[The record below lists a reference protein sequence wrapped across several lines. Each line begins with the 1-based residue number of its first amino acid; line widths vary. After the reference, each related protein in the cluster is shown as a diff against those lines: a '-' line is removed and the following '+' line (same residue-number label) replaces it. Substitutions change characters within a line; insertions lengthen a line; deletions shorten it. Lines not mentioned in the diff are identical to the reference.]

1 MQNTAFK
8 EKEGAMN
15 KRVHLIF
22 AIILVFILANAAL
35 PQESILIKNGKIV
48 PVVGEVIPNG
58 SLLIQNGKIA
68 KIGTDIEIP
77 PQATVIDAKGKS
89 VYPGLVAAMTAI
101 GVTGYP
107 GSGNDVNELGVIT
120 PQIDP
125 FDAINPEDSTIE
137 VTRIDGV
144 TTVMTTS
151 GSMNIINGKAVVL
164 NLHGN
169 MAEEMVIKRDMAQI
183 FNMGAKGQAGFGPR
197 RPGNYPS
204 THPGIIA
211 LVRDKLNQALSY
223 DERVKNREKNTQKSR
238 RSRDW
243 EPFKRDLAME
253 ALIPV
258 VKGKMPAVFITSN
271 EVTIRNALQIIKEY
285 NLKGILYAR
294 ADILKFAGQLAA
306 DKIPVIWAG
315 TTTIPERWQPYD
327 LNYHTAAVLSKKG
340 VLFCFDILGFGV
352 NSHRVRSIPVPA
364 SISVAHGLSEEEA
377 IKALTIN
384 PAKILGVDN
393 LVGSL
398 EVGKLANVVLWSE
411 TPIQLSSRVHKVIIN
426 GKVVP
431 MTSVQTRLRD
441 KFEKIV
447 YERMNKKKK

>member
-1 MQNTAFK
+1 
-8 EKEGAMN
+8 MN
-15 KRVHLIF
+15 KRIQLIF
-22 AIILVFILANAAL
+22 VLILVFILTNVAL
-35 PQESILIKNGKIV
+35 SQEQILIKNGKIV

-77 PQATVIDAKGKS
+77 PLATVIDAEGKC
-89 VYPGLVAAMTAI
+89 VYPGLVAAMTAV
-101 GVTGYP
+101 GVTAYP
-107 GSGNDVNELGVIT
+107 GSGNDVNELGVVT
-120 PQIDP
+120 PQIDA

-164 NLHGN
+164 NLRGN
-169 MAEEMVIKRDMAQI
+169 IAEEMVIKRDMAQI
-183 FNMGAKGQAGFGPR
+183 FNMGAKGQSGFGPR
-197 RPGNYPS
+197 RPGNYP
-204 THPGIIA
+204 TTLPGIMA
-211 LVRDKLNQALSY
+211 LVRDKLNQALFY
-223 DERVKNREKNTQKSR
+223 AEKAKNAQKNEKERESGRAS
-238 RSRDW
+238 

-253 ALIPV
+253 ALLQV
-258 VKGKMPAVFITSN
+258 LKGKMPAVFITSN

-285 NLKGILYAR
+285 KLKGIIYAR
-294 ADILKFAGQLAA
+294 VDILKFADQLAVE
-306 DKIPVIWAG
+306 KIPVIWAG

-384 PAKILGVDN
+384 PAKILGVDE

-398 EVGKLANVVLWSE
+398 EVGKLANVALWDD
-411 TPIQLSSRVHKVIIN
+411 TPIQLSSRVRKVIIEGN
-426 GKVVP
+426 VIP

-447 YERMNKKKK
+447 YERMNRE

>member
-22 AIILVFILANAAL
+22 AIILVFILANVAL

-77 PQATVIDAKGKS
+77 PETTVIDAEGKS

-107 GSGNDVNELGVIT
+107 GSGNDVNERGVIT

-164 NLHGN
+164 NLYGN
-169 MAEEMVIKRDMAQI
+169 IAEEMVIKRDMAQI
-183 FNMGAKGQAGFGPR
+183 FNMGAKGQVMFGPK
-197 RPGNYPS
+197 RPGNYPA
-204 THPGIIA
+204 TLPGIMA
-211 LVRDKLNQALSY
+211 LVRDKLNQAISY
-223 DERVKNREKNTQKSR
+223 
-238 RSRDW
+238 
-243 EPFKRDLAME
+243 
-253 ALIPV
+253 
-258 VKGKMPAVFITSN
+258 N

-285 NLKGILYAR
+285 QLKGILYAR
-294 ADILKFAGQLAA
+294 AGILKFADQLAA
-306 DKIPVIWAG
+306 EEIPVIWAG

-398 EVGKLANVVLWSE
+398 EVGKLGNVVLWSE
-411 TPIQLSSRVHKVIIN
+411 TPIQLSSRVHKVIIE

-447 YERMNKKKK
+447 YERMNKK

>member
-1 MQNTAFK
+1 
-8 EKEGAMN
+8 MN
-15 KRVHLIF
+15 KRIHLIF
-22 AIILVFILANAAL
+22 FLMLVLGLPNAGQT
-35 PQESILIKNGKIV
+35 QETILIRNGKIV
-48 PVVGEVIPNG
+48 PVVGDVIPNG
-58 SLLIQNGKIA
+58 SVLIQNGKIA

-77 PQATVIDAKGKS
+77 PQANVIDAEGKC

-107 GSGNDVNELGVIT
+107 GAGNDVNELGVVT

-164 NLHGN
+164 NLCGN
-169 MAEEMVIKRDMAQI
+169 IVDEMVIKRDSAQI
-183 FNMGAKGQAGFGPR
+183 FNMGAKGQSGFGPS

-204 THPGIIA
+204 TLPGIVA
-211 LVRDKLNQALSY
+211 LVRDKLNQAINY
-223 DERVKNREKNTQKSR
+223 EERAKNREKYREKSEWGR
-238 RSRDW
+238 ESERFR
-243 EPFKRDLAME
+243 RDLAME

-258 VKGKMPAVFITSN
+258 LKGKMPAVFITSN
-271 EVTIRNALQIIKEY
+271 EVTIRNAIQIIKEY
-285 NLKGILYAR
+285 QLKGILYAR
-294 ADILKFAGQLAA
+294 ADILKFADELAA
-306 DKIPVIWAG
+306 LKIPVIWAG
-315 TTTIPERWQPYD
+315 TTTIPEKWQPYD

-384 PAKILGVDN
+384 PAKILGVDE

-398 EVGKLANVVLWSE
+398 EVGKLANVVVWE
-411 TPIQLSSRVHKVIIN
+411 NTPIQLSSRVHKVIIEGN
-426 GKVVP
+426 VVP

-441 KFEKIV
+441 KFTKIV
-447 YERMNKKKK
+447 YERMNNK

>member
-1 MQNTAFK
+1 
-8 EKEGAMN
+8 MN

-22 AIILVFILANAAL
+22 VLILVFILTNVAL
-35 PQESILIKNGKIV
+35 SQESILIKNGKIV

-58 SLLIQNGKIA
+58 SLLIQNGKIV
-68 KIGTDIEIP
+68 KVGTDIETP

-89 VYPGLVAAMTAI
+89 VYPGLVAAMTAV

-125 FDAINPEDSTIE
+125 FDAINSEDSTIE
-137 VTRIDGV
+137 VTRIEGV

-164 NLHGN
+164 NLYGN
-169 MAEEMVIKRDMAQI
+169 IAEDMVIKRDMAQI

-204 THPGIIA
+204 TLPGIMA
-211 LVRDKLNQALSY
+211 LIRDKLNQALSY
-223 DERVKNREKNTQKSR
+223 DERVKNKEKYKGKREWGRESE
-238 RSRDW
+238 W
-243 EPFKRDLAME
+243 FKRDLVLE

-285 NLKGILYAR
+285 KLKGILYAR
-294 ADILKFAGQLAA
+294 AGILKFADQLAA
-306 DKIPVIWAG
+306 EKIPVIWAG
-315 TTTIPERWQPYD
+315 TTTIPERWQPYN

-352 NSHRVRSIPVPA
+352 NSHNVRSIPVPA

-377 IKALTIN
+377 LKALTIN
-384 PAKILGVDN
+384 PAKILGVDS

-398 EVGKLANVVLWSE
+398 EVGKLANVAVWND
-411 TPIQLSSRVHKVIIN
+411 TPIQMSSRVLKVIISGN
-426 GKVVP
+426 VVP

-447 YERMNKKKK
+447 YERMNKK

>member
-1 MQNTAFK
+1 MKNKAFK
-8 EKEGAMN
+8 REEGAMN
-15 KRVHLIF
+15 KKAHLII
-22 AIILVFILANAAL
+22 ALILVFICSNVALA
-35 PQESILIKNGKIV
+35 QESILIKNGKIV
-48 PVVGEVIPNG
+48 PVVGDVIPNG
-58 SLLIQNGKIA
+58 SLLIQDGKIT

-77 PQATVIDAKGKS
+77 PQATVIDVEGKS
-89 VYPGLVAAMTAI
+89 LYPGLVAAMTAI

-107 GSGNDVNELGVIT
+107 GAGSDVNELGVVT

-164 NLHGN
+164 NLYGN
-169 MAEEMVIKRDMAQI
+169 IAEEMVIKRDMAQI
-183 FNMGAKGQAGFGPR
+183 FNMGAKGQAGFGPG
-197 RPGNYPS
+197 RPGNYPA
-204 THPGIIA
+204 TLPGIVA
-211 LVRDKLNQALSY
+211 LVRDKLNEALSY
-223 DERVKNREKNTQKSR
+223 EERAKNKERYREKSEWGR
-238 RSRDW
+238 ESA
-243 EPFKRDLAME
+243 PFKRDLAME

-258 VKGKMPAVFITSN
+258 LKGKMPVVFITSN

-285 NLKGILYAR
+285 QLKGILYAR
-294 ADILKFAGQLAA
+294 ADILKFADQLTAE
-306 DKIPVIWAG
+306 KIPVIWAG
-315 TTTIPERWQPYD
+315 TTTIPEKWQPYD

-377 IKALTIN
+377 LKALTIY
-384 PAKILGVDN
+384 PAKILGVDS

-398 EVGKLANVVLWSE
+398 EVGKLANVAVWDD
-411 TPIQLSSRVHKVIIN
+411 TPIQLSSRVHKVIIEGN
-426 GKVVP
+426 VVP

-447 YERMNKKKK
+447 YERMNKK

>member
-1 MQNTAFK
+1 
-8 EKEGAMN
+8 MN
-15 KRVHLIF
+15 KRIQLIF
-22 AIILVFILANAAL
+22 VLILVFILTNVAL
-35 PQESILIKNGKIV
+35 SQEQILIKNGKIV

-77 PQATVIDAKGKS
+77 PLATVIDAEGKC
-89 VYPGLVAAMTAI
+89 VYPGLVAAMTAV

-107 GSGNDVNELGVIT
+107 GSGNDVNELGVVT
-120 PQIDP
+120 PQIDA

-164 NLHGN
+164 NLRGN
-169 MAEEMVIKRDMAQI
+169 IAEEMVIKRDMAQI
-183 FNMGAKGQAGFGPR
+183 FNMGAKGQSGFGPR
-197 RPGNYPS
+197 RPGNYP
-204 THPGIIA
+204 TTLPGIMA
-211 LVRDKLNQALSY
+211 LVRDKLNQALFY
-223 DERVKNREKNTQKSR
+223 AEKAKNAQKNEKERESGRAS
-238 RSRDW
+238 

-253 ALIPV
+253 ALLQV
-258 VKGKMPAVFITSN
+258 LKGKMPAVFITSN

-285 NLKGILYAR
+285 KLKGIIYAR
-294 ADILKFAGQLAA
+294 ADILKFADQLAVE
-306 DKIPVIWAG
+306 KIPVIWAG

-384 PAKILGVDN
+384 PAKILGVDE

-398 EVGKLANVVLWSE
+398 EVGKLANVALWDD
-411 TPIQLSSRVHKVIIN
+411 TPIQLSSRVRKVIIEGN
-426 GKVVP
+426 VIP

-447 YERMNKKKK
+447 YERMNRE

>member
-1 MQNTAFK
+1 MPNTAFRRK
-8 EKEGAMN
+8 ERVMN
-15 KRVHLIF
+15 KKAFMIVIL
-22 AIILVFILANAAL
+22 ILVSGLTNEAIS
-35 PQESILIKNGKIV
+35 QESILIMNGKIV

-58 SLLIQNGKIA
+58 SLLIQNGKIV

-77 PQATVIDAKGKS
+77 PGTTVIDVEGKN

-107 GSGNDVNELGVIT
+107 GSGNDVDELGVVT

-125 FDAINPEDSTIE
+125 FDAVNPEDSTIE

-151 GSMNIINGKAVVL
+151 GSMNVINGKAIVL
-164 NLHGN
+164 NLYGN
-169 MAEEMVIKRDMAQI
+169 MADDMVVKRDFAQI
-183 FNMGAKGQAGFGPR
+183 FNMGAKGEAGFGPR

-204 THPGIIA
+204 TLPGITA
-211 LVRDKLNQALSY
+211 LVRDKLNQAISY
-223 DERVKNREKNTQKSR
+223 EERAKNREKYKEKGEWR
-238 RSRDW
+238 RESESFR
-243 EPFKRDLAME
+243 RDLAME

-258 VKGKMPAVFITSN
+258 VKGDMPVVFMTSN

-285 NLKGILYAR
+285 RLKGILYAR
-294 ADILKFAGQLAA
+294 ADILKFADELAA
-306 DKIPVIWAG
+306 LEIPVIWAG
-315 TTTIPERWQPYD
+315 TTTIPEKWQPYD
-327 LNYHTAAVLSKKG
+327 LNYHAAAVLEKKG

-364 SISVAHGLSEEEA
+364 TISVAHGLSEEA
-377 IKALTIN
+377 ALKALTIN

-398 EVGKLANVVLWSE
+398 EVGKLANVVVWDD
-411 TPIQLSSRVHKVIIN
+411 TPIQLKSRVHKVIIE
-426 GKVVP
+426 GHVIP

-447 YERMNKKKK
+447 HERINKR

>member
-1 MQNTAFK
+1 
-8 EKEGAMN
+8 MN
-15 KRVHLIF
+15 KRIQLIF
-22 AIILVFILANAAL
+22 VLILVFILTNVAL
-35 PQESILIKNGKIV
+35 SQEQILIKNGKIV

-77 PQATVIDAKGKS
+77 PLATVIDAEGKC
-89 VYPGLVAAMTAI
+89 VYPGLVAAMTAV

-107 GSGNDVNELGVIT
+107 GSGNDVNELGVVT
-120 PQIDP
+120 PQIDA

-164 NLHGN
+164 NLRGN
-169 MAEEMVIKRDMAQI
+169 IAEEMVIKRDMAQI
-183 FNMGAKGQAGFGPR
+183 FNMGAKGQSGFGPR
-197 RPGNYPS
+197 RPGNYP
-204 THPGIIA
+204 TPLPGIMA
-211 LVRDKLNQALSY
+211 LVRDKLNQALFY
-223 DERVKNREKNTQKSR
+223 AEKAKNAQKNEKERESGRES
-238 RSRDW
+238 

-253 ALIPV
+253 ALLQV
-258 VKGKMPAVFITSN
+258 LKGKMPAVFITSN

-285 NLKGILYAR
+285 KLKGIIYAR
-294 ADILKFAGQLAA
+294 ADILKFADQLAEV
-306 DKIPVIWAG
+306 KIPVIWAG

-384 PAKILGVDN
+384 PAKILGVDE

-398 EVGKLANVVLWSE
+398 EVGKLANVALWDD
-411 TPIQLSSRVHKVIIN
+411 TPIQLSSRVRKVIIEGN
-426 GKVVP
+426 VIP

-447 YERMNKKKK
+447 YERMNRE

>member
-1 MQNTAFK
+1 MQNTAFR

-22 AIILVFILANAAL
+22 ALILVFILTNVAL
-35 PQESILIKNGKIV
+35 SQESILIKNGRII
-48 PVVGEVIPNG
+48 PVVGDAIPNG
-58 SLLIQNGKIA
+58 SLLIQDGKIV

-77 PQATVIDAKGKS
+77 PHAIVIDAEGKR

-144 TTVMTTS
+144 TTVMTSS

-164 NLHGN
+164 NLYGN
-169 MAEEMVIKRDMAQI
+169 IAEDMVIKRDVAQI
-183 FNMGAKGQAGFGPR
+183 FNMGAKGQSGFGPR
-197 RPGNYPS
+197 RPGNYP
-204 THPGIIA
+204 TTLPGIMA

-223 DERVKNREKNTQKSR
+223 EERAKYQEKYREKSEWGRESK
-238 RSRDW
+238 
-243 EPFKRDLAME
+243 PFKRDLAME
-253 ALIPV
+253 ALLPV
-258 VKGKMPAVFITSN
+258 LKGKMPVVFITSN
-271 EVTIRNALQIIKEY
+271 EVTIRNAIQIIKEY

-294 ADILKFAGQLAA
+294 ADILKFADQLAA
-306 DKIPVIWAG
+306 EKIPVIWAG
-315 TTTIPERWQPYD
+315 TTTIPEKWQPYD

-377 IKALTIN
+377 IKALTIY
-384 PAKILGVDN
+384 PAKILGVDE

-398 EVGKLANVVLWSE
+398 EAGKLANVVVWDD
-411 TPIQLSSRVHKVIIN
+411 TPIQLSSRVLKVIIN
-426 GKVVP
+426 GNVVP

-447 YERMNKKKK
+447 YERMDKK

>member
-1 MQNTAFK
+1 
-8 EKEGAMN
+8 MN
-15 KRVHLIF
+15 KRVHLII
-22 AIILVFILANAAL
+22 ALILVSIFANAAFS
-35 PQESILIKNGKIV
+35 QESILIKNGKIV
-48 PVVGEVIPNG
+48 PVVGDTIANG
-58 SLLIQNGKIA
+58 SLLIQDGKIA

-77 PQATVIDAKGKS
+77 PHTIVIDAKGNR

-107 GSGNDVNELGVIT
+107 GSGNDVNELGVVT

-164 NLHGN
+164 NLYGN
-169 MAEEMVIKRDMAQI
+169 IAEDMVIKRDMAQI
-183 FNMGAKGQAGFGPR
+183 FNMGAKGQSGFGPR
-197 RPGNYPS
+197 RPGNYP
-204 THPGIIA
+204 TTLPGIMA
-211 LVRDKLNQALSY
+211 LVRDKLNQVLLYEEKVEDRKRKEEKSKG
-223 DERVKNREKNTQKSR
+223 ERES
-238 RSRDW
+238 

-253 ALIPV
+253 ALVPV
-258 VKGKMPAVFITSN
+258 VKGKMPVVFITSN

-285 NLKGILYAR
+285 KLKGILYAS
-294 ADILKFAGQLAA
+294 AGILKFADQLAEE
-306 DKIPVIWAG
+306 KIPVIWAG
-315 TTTIPERWQPYD
+315 TTTIPEKWQPYD
-327 LNYHTAAVLSKKG
+327 LNYHTASVLSKKG

-352 NSHRVRSIPVPA
+352 SSHRVRNIPVPA

-377 IKALTIN
+377 VRALTIN
-384 PAKILGVDN
+384 PSKILGVDN

-398 EVGKLANVVLWSE
+398 EVGKLANVAVWSD
-411 TPIQLSSRVHKVIIN
+411 TPIQLSSQVLKVIIN
-426 GKVVP
+426 GNVVP

-447 YERMNKKKK
+447 YERKDKK

>member
-1 MQNTAFK
+1 
-8 EKEGAMN
+8 MN
-15 KRVHLIF
+15 KRIQLIF
-22 AIILVFILANAAL
+22 VLILVFILTNVAL
-35 PQESILIKNGKIV
+35 SQEQILIKNGKIV

-77 PQATVIDAKGKS
+77 PLATVIDAEGKC
-89 VYPGLVAAMTAI
+89 VYPGLVAAMTAV
-101 GVTGYP
+101 GVTAYP
-107 GSGNDVNELGVIT
+107 GSGNDVNELGVVT
-120 PQIDP
+120 PQIDA

-164 NLHGN
+164 NLRGN
-169 MAEEMVIKRDMAQI
+169 IAEEMVIKRDMAQI
-183 FNMGAKGQAGFGPR
+183 FNMGAKGQSGFGPR
-197 RPGNYPS
+197 RPGNYP
-204 THPGIIA
+204 TTLPGIMA
-211 LVRDKLNQALSY
+211 LVRDKLNQALFY
-223 DERVKNREKNTQKSR
+223 AEKAKNAQKNEKERESGRAS
-238 RSRDW
+238 

-253 ALIPV
+253 ALLQV
-258 VKGKMPAVFITSN
+258 LKGKMPAVFITSN

-285 NLKGILYAR
+285 KLKGIIYAR
-294 ADILKFAGQLAA
+294 ADILKFADQLAVE
-306 DKIPVIWAG
+306 KIPVIWAG

-384 PAKILGVDN
+384 PAKILGVDE

-398 EVGKLANVVLWSE
+398 EVGKLANVALWDD
-411 TPIQLSSRVHKVIIN
+411 TPIQLSSRVRKVIIEGN
-426 GKVVP
+426 VIP

-447 YERMNKKKK
+447 YERMNRE

>member
-1 MQNTAFK
+1 MPKTAFK
-8 EKEGAMN
+8 REEGTMN
-15 KRVHLIF
+15 KKLHPIFGLILF
-22 AIILVFILANAAL
+22 FILSNVAL
-35 PQESILIKNGKIV
+35 SQESILIKNGRIV
-48 PVVGEVIPNG
+48 PVVGDVIPNG
-58 SLLIQNGKIA
+58 SLLIQDGKIA
-68 KIGTDIEIP
+68 KIGFDIEIP
-77 PQATVIDAKGKS
+77 PRATVIDIEGKS
-89 VYPGLVAAMTAI
+89 LYPGLVAAMTAI

-107 GSGNDVNELGVIT
+107 GAGSDVNELGVVT

-164 NLHGN
+164 NLYGN
-169 MAEEMVIKRDMAQI
+169 IAEEMVIKRDMAQI
-183 FNMGAKGQAGFGPR
+183 FNMGAKGQAGFGPG
-197 RPGNYPS
+197 RPGNYPA
-204 THPGIIA
+204 TLPGIVA
-211 LVRDKLNQALSY
+211 LVRDKLNEALSY
-223 DERVKNREKNTQKSR
+223 EERAKNKEKYREKSEWGR
-238 RSRDW
+238 ESA
-243 EPFKRDLAME
+243 PFKRDLAME

-258 VKGKMPAVFITSN
+258 LKGKMPVVFITSN

-285 NLKGILYAR
+285 QLKGILYAR
-294 ADILKFAGQLAA
+294 ADILKFADQLAA
-306 DKIPVIWAG
+306 EKIPVIWAG
-315 TTTIPERWQPYD
+315 TTTIPEKWQPYD

-352 NSHRVRSIPVPA
+352 NSHRVRSLPVPA

-377 IKALTIN
+377 LKALTIY
-384 PAKILGVDN
+384 PAKILGVDS

-398 EVGKLANVVLWSE
+398 EVGKLANVAVWDD
-411 TPIQLSSRVHKVIIN
+411 TPIQLSSRVHKVIIEGN
-426 GKVVP
+426 VVP

-447 YERMNKKKK
+447 YDRMNKK

>member
-1 MQNTAFK
+1 
-8 EKEGAMN
+8 MN
-15 KRVHLIF
+15 KRIQLIF
-22 AIILVFILANAAL
+22 VLILVFILTNVAL
-35 PQESILIKNGKIV
+35 SQEQILIKNGKIV

-77 PQATVIDAKGKS
+77 PLATVIDAEGKC
-89 VYPGLVAAMTAI
+89 VYPGLVAAMTAV

-107 GSGNDVNELGVIT
+107 GSGNDVNELGVVT
-120 PQIDP
+120 PQIDA

-164 NLHGN
+164 NLRGN
-169 MAEEMVIKRDMAQI
+169 IAEEMVIKRDMAQI
-183 FNMGAKGQAGFGPR
+183 FNMGAKGQSGFGPR
-197 RPGNYPS
+197 RPGNYP
-204 THPGIIA
+204 TTLPGIMA
-211 LVRDKLNQALSY
+211 LVRDKLNQALFY
-223 DERVKNREKNTQKSR
+223 AEKAKNAQKNEKERESGRAS
-238 RSRDW
+238 

-253 ALIPV
+253 ALLQV
-258 VKGKMPAVFITSN
+258 LKGKMPAVFITSN

-285 NLKGILYAR
+285 KLKGIIYAR
-294 ADILKFAGQLAA
+294 VDILKFADQLAVE
-306 DKIPVIWAG
+306 KIPVIWAG

-384 PAKILGVDN
+384 PAKILGVDE

-398 EVGKLANVVLWSE
+398 EVGKLANVALWDD
-411 TPIQLSSRVHKVIIN
+411 TPIQLSSRVRKVIIEGN
-426 GKVVP
+426 VIP

-447 YERMNKKKK
+447 YERMNRE

>member
-1 MQNTAFK
+1 
-8 EKEGAMN
+8 MN
-15 KRVHLIF
+15 KRIQLIF
-22 AIILVFILANAAL
+22 VLILVFILTNVAL
-35 PQESILIKNGKIV
+35 SQEQILIKNGKIV

-77 PQATVIDAKGKS
+77 PLATVIDAEGKC
-89 VYPGLVAAMTAI
+89 VYPGLVAAMTAV

-107 GSGNDVNELGVIT
+107 GSGNDVNELGVVT
-120 PQIDP
+120 PQIDA

-164 NLHGN
+164 NLRGN
-169 MAEEMVIKRDMAQI
+169 IAEEMVIKRDMAQI
-183 FNMGAKGQAGFGPR
+183 FNMGAKGQSGFGPR
-197 RPGNYPS
+197 RPGNYP
-204 THPGIIA
+204 TTLPGIMA
-211 LVRDKLNQALSY
+211 LVRDKLNQALFY
-223 DERVKNREKNTQKSR
+223 AEKAKNAQKNEKERESGRAS
-238 RSRDW
+238 

-253 ALIPV
+253 ALLQV
-258 VKGKMPAVFITSN
+258 LKGKMPAVFITSN

-285 NLKGILYAR
+285 KLKGIIYAR
-294 ADILKFAGQLAA
+294 SDILKFADQLALE
-306 DKIPVIWAG
+306 KIPVIWAG

-384 PAKILGVDN
+384 PAKILGVDE

-398 EVGKLANVVLWSE
+398 EVGKLANVALWDD
-411 TPIQLSSRVHKVIIN
+411 TPIQLSSRVRKVIIEGN
-426 GKVVP
+426 VIP

-447 YERMNKKKK
+447 YERMNRE

>member
-1 MQNTAFK
+1 
-8 EKEGAMN
+8 
-15 KRVHLIF
+15 
-22 AIILVFILANAAL
+22 
-35 PQESILIKNGKIV
+35 
-48 PVVGEVIPNG
+48 VGEVIPNG

-77 PQATVIDAKGKS
+77 PLATVIDAEGKC
-89 VYPGLVAAMTAI
+89 VYPGLVAAMTAV

-107 GSGNDVNELGVIT
+107 GSGNDVNELGVVT
-120 PQIDP
+120 PQIDA

-164 NLHGN
+164 NLRGN
-169 MAEEMVIKRDMAQI
+169 IAEEMVIKRDMAQI
-183 FNMGAKGQAGFGPR
+183 FNMGAKGQSGFGPR
-197 RPGNYPS
+197 RPGNYP
-204 THPGIIA
+204 TTLPGIMA
-211 LVRDKLNQALSY
+211 LVRDKLNQALFY
-223 DERVKNREKNTQKSR
+223 AEKAKNAQKNEKERESGRES
-238 RSRDW
+238 

-253 ALIPV
+253 ALLQV
-258 VKGKMPAVFITSN
+258 LKGKMPAVFITSN

-285 NLKGILYAR
+285 KLKGIIYAR
-294 ADILKFAGQLAA
+294 ADILKFADQLALE
-306 DKIPVIWAG
+306 KIPVIWAG

-327 LNYHTAAVLSKKG
+327 LNYHSAAVLSKKG

-384 PAKILGVDN
+384 PAKILGVDE

-398 EVGKLANVVLWSE
+398 EVGKLANVALWDD
-411 TPIQLSSRVHKVIIN
+411 TPIQLSSRVRKVIIEGN
-426 GKVVP
+426 VIP

-447 YERMNKKKK
+447 YERMNRE

>member
-1 MQNTAFK
+1 MPNTAFIQQ
-8 EKEGAMN
+8 EEVMN
-15 KRVHLIF
+15 KKAHLIF
-22 AIILVFILANAAL
+22 GLILVFVLTNGILA
-35 PQESILIKNGKIV
+35 QESILIKNGKIV

-58 SLLIQNGKIA
+58 SLLIQDGKIA

-77 PQATVIDAKGKS
+77 PHTTVIDVEGKC

-107 GSGNDVNELGVIT
+107 GAGNDVNELGVVT

-144 TTVMTTS
+144 TTVMTSS

-164 NLHGN
+164 NLYGN
-169 MAEEMVIKRDMAQI
+169 IAEEMVIKRDMAQI
-183 FNMGAKGQAGFGPR
+183 FNMGAKGQAGFGSS

-204 THPGIIA
+204 TLPGITA
-211 LVRDKLNQALSY
+211 LVRDKLNQAQDY
-223 DERVKNREKNTQKSR
+223 EERAKNREKYEEEEKSQWGR
-238 RSRDW
+238 GFER
-243 EPFKRDLAME
+243 FKRDLAME
-253 ALIPV
+253 ALLPV
-258 VKGKMPAVFITSN
+258 LKREMPVVFITSN

-285 NLKGILYAR
+285 RLKGILYAR
-294 ADILKFAGQLAA
+294 ADILKFADELAA
-306 DKIPVIWAG
+306 QKIPVIWAG
-315 TTTIPERWQPYD
+315 TTTIPEKWQPYD

-352 NSHRVRSIPVPA
+352 NSHSVRSIPVPA
-364 SISVAHGLSEEEA
+364 SISVAHGLHEEEA
-377 IKALTIN
+377 LKALTIY

-398 EVGKLANVVLWSE
+398 EVGKLANVVVWE
-411 TPIQLSSRVHKVIIN
+411 NTPIQLRSQVHKVIIEGN
-426 GKVVP
+426 VVP

-441 KFEKIV
+441 KFAKIV
-447 YERMNKKKK
+447 YERMNKK

>member
-1 MQNTAFK
+1 MTNTAFK
-8 EKEGAMN
+8 WKEEAMD
-15 KRVHLIF
+15 KRIHPIF
-22 AIILVFILANAAL
+22 ALILFFILTNVAL
-35 PQESILIKNGKIV
+35 SQESILITNGKIV

-58 SLLIQNGKIA
+58 SLLIQDGKIV
-68 KIGTDIEIP
+68 KIGIDIEVP
-77 PQATVIDAKGKS
+77 AGTAMIDVEGKS

-107 GSGNDVNELGVIT
+107 GSGNDVDELGVVT

-151 GSMNIINGKAVVL
+151 GSMNVINGKAVVL
-164 NLHGN
+164 NLYGN
-169 MAEEMVIKRDMAQI
+169 IADDMVIKRDMAQI
-183 FNMGAKGQAGFGPR
+183 FNMGAKGEAGFGPR

-204 THPGIIA
+204 TLPGITA
-211 LVRDKLNQALSY
+211 LVRDKLNQAISY
-223 DERVKNREKNTQKSR
+223 EERAKNKDKYKEKGEWGREFER
-238 RSRDW
+238 FR
-243 EPFKRDLAME
+243 RDLAME

-258 VKGKMPAVFITSN
+258 VKGELPVVFITSN

-285 NLKGILYAR
+285 RLKGILYAR
-294 ADILKFAGQLAA
+294 ADILKFADELAA
-306 DKIPVIWAG
+306 LEIPVIWAG
-315 TTTIPERWQPYD
+315 TTTIPQKWQPYD
-327 LNYHTAAVLSKKG
+327 LNYHTAAVLEKKG

-364 SISVAHGLSEEEA
+364 SISVAHGLSEKA
-377 IKALTIN
+377 ALKALTIN
-384 PAKILGVDN
+384 PAKILGVDS

-398 EVGKLANVVLWSE
+398 EVGKLANVVVWDD
-411 TPIQLSSRVHKVIIN
+411 TPIQLRSRVHKVFIEGHII
-426 GKVVP
+426 P

-447 YERMNKKKK
+447 YKRMKKK

>member
-1 MQNTAFK
+1 
-8 EKEGAMN
+8 MN
-15 KRVHLIF
+15 KRIQLIF
-22 AIILVFILANAAL
+22 VLILVFILTNVAL
-35 PQESILIKNGKIV
+35 SQEQILIKNGKIV

-58 SLLIQNGKIA
+58 SLLIQDGKIA
-68 KIGTDIEIP
+68 KIDTDIEIP
-77 PQATVIDAKGKS
+77 PLATVIDAEGKC
-89 VYPGLVAAMTAI
+89 VYPGLVAAMTAV

-107 GSGNDVNELGVIT
+107 GSGNDVNELGVVT
-120 PQIDP
+120 PQIDA

-164 NLHGN
+164 NLRGN
-169 MAEEMVIKRDMAQI
+169 IAEEMVIKRDMAQI
-183 FNMGAKGQAGFGPR
+183 FNMGAKGQSGFGPR
-197 RPGNYPS
+197 RPGNYP
-204 THPGIIA
+204 TTLPGIMA
-211 LVRDKLNQALSY
+211 LVRDKLNQALFY
-223 DERVKNREKNTQKSR
+223 AEKAKNAQKNEKERESGRAS
-238 RSRDW
+238 

-253 ALIPV
+253 ALLQV
-258 VKGKMPAVFITSN
+258 LKGKMPAVFITSN

-285 NLKGILYAR
+285 KLKGIIYAR
-294 ADILKFAGQLAA
+294 ADILKFADQLALE
-306 DKIPVIWAG
+306 KIPVIWAG

-384 PAKILGVDN
+384 PAKILGVDE

-398 EVGKLANVVLWSE
+398 EVGKLANVALWDD
-411 TPIQLSSRVHKVIIN
+411 TPIQLSSRVRKVIIEGN
-426 GKVVP
+426 VIP

-447 YERMNKKKK
+447 YERMNRE